1 MIAAIARAAGGTVR
15 VRRFPWGLLPLAA
28 PFWPLAREIG
38 EMRDLWREP
47 LRMDNAGLVAFLGLS
62 RIRRSTRRCGRR
74 WRGWDASRS
83 GAGAET
89 RSGLL
94 GHRAR
99 HERCGPRAGGPYRSV
114 PRPSRRSRAGWPAE
128 RECHA
133 GMGSLRVRF
142 GLLVGSAAS
151 LVVLAAIGLYGAL
164 HTAERTLDATL
175 DAQVRLELIA
185 ELSGRLTEFGLAA
198 VEAVGDNPGRPE
210 RLANAR
216 NEVDKALNAVDEG
229 VSRAVAGAGGV
240 LDRTQY
246 TARARPLAR
255 LRAARAMLDRQVAL
269 IQREPDPGKR
279 ADAIR
284 GALNAFGAVTGQ
296 PLTFLVEAERRAVEA
311 SAAEVRRLAAR
322 MRLVAVAAALVIV
335 LLLVL
340 LHQGLTRPILKRIEA
355 IRAGAAAIGRGELDT
370 RLAVASHDELGLLVA
385 SFNRMA
391 ARLKRREVRVAADRA
406 ALEEI
411 VARATADL
419 RGANARLEEIDRSRR
434 RFFADVSHELRT
446 PLTVIL
452 GECDLAA
459 RSPDTPDAFRPVLAT
474 IRKRALRLHRRVGD
488 MLRVARSE
496 SGEIALE
503 RRPVGLAAILSE
515 AVESCAPE
523 AARRRIALVL
533 EPSTADVEVL
543 ADAEWLRQIVEGLID
558 NALRHAA
565 GATAVRLGFASRGS
579 GATVTV
585 TDDGPGFPPE
595 AEALFERFRRGSGPG
610 RRPPASASGSHWRA
624 GSLSAMM
631 G

>member
-1 MIAAIARAAGGTVR
+1 
-15 VRRFPWGLLPLAA
+15 
-28 PFWPLAREIG
+28 
-38 EMRDLWREP
+38 
-47 LRMDNAGLVAFLGLS
+47 
-62 RIRRSTRRCGRR
+62 
-74 WRGWDASRS
+74 
-83 GAGAET
+83 
-89 RSGLL
+89 
-94 GHRAR
+94 
-99 HERCGPRAGGPYRSV
+99 
-114 PRPSRRSRAGWPAE
+114 
-128 RECHA
+128 
-133 GMGSLRVRF
+133 MGSLRVRF
-142 GLLVGSAAS
+142 GLLVGSAAF
-151 LVVLAAIGLYGAL
+151 LVVLAAVGLYATL

-175 DAQVRLELIA
+175 DAQVRLERIA

-198 VEAVGDNPGRPE
+198 VEAVSDNPGRPE

-255 LRAARAMLDRQVAL
+255 LRSARAMLDRQVAQ
-269 IQREPDPGKR
+269 IQREPEPARR

-311 SAAEVRRLAAR
+311 SAAEVRTLAVR
-322 MRLVAVAAALVIV
+322 MRVVAVAATVLIV
-335 LLLVL
+335 LLLIL
-340 LHQGLTRPILKRIEA
+340 LHRGLTRPILRRIEA

-391 ARLKRREVRVAADRA
+391 ARLKRREIRVAADRA

-459 RSPDTPDAFRPVLAT
+459 RSPDTPDPFRPVIAT

-503 RRPVGLAAILSE
+503 RRPVGLAGILAE

-523 AARRRIALVL
+523 AKRRRIALVL
-533 EPSTADVEVL
+533 EPSEADVEVP

-558 NALRHAA
+558 NALRHAT
-565 GATAVRLGFASRGS
+565 GATQVRLGFAPSGG

-585 TDDGPGFPPE
+585 SDDGPGFPPE
-595 AEALFERFRRGSGPG
+595 AEGLFERFRRGSGPG
-610 RRPPASASGSHWRA
+610 PAASGFGIGLALARWVVERHDGEIRLDSGRPGA
-624 GSLSAMM
+624 RVTLELPGEDVREDAA
-631 G
+631 

>member
-1 MIAAIARAAGGTVR
+1 MRQTM
-15 VRRFPWGLLPLAA
+15 
-28 PFWPLAREIG
+28 REDG
-38 EMRDLWREP
+38 
-47 LRMDNAGLVAFLGLS
+47 
-62 RIRRSTRRCGRR
+62 
-74 WRGWDASRS
+74 
-83 GAGAET
+83 
-89 RSGLL
+89 
-94 GHRAR
+94 
-99 HERCGPRAGGPYRSV
+99 
-114 PRPSRRSRAGWPAE
+114 
-128 RECHA
+128 A
-133 GMGSLRVRF
+133 GMGSLRLRF
-142 GLLVGSAAS
+142 GLLVGSAAA
-151 LVVLAAIGLYGAL
+151 LVVLAAIGLYAAL

-198 VEAVGDNPGRPE
+198 IEAVGDNPGRPE

-216 NEVDKALNAVDEG
+216 NEVDRALVAVDDG
-229 VSRAVAGAGGV
+229 LSRAVAGSGGV

-255 LRAARAMLDRQVAL
+255 LRAARATLDRQVAQ
-269 IQREPDPGKR
+269 IQREPDPARR

-284 GALNAFGAVTGQ
+284 GALNAFGAMTGQ

-311 SAAEVRRLAAR
+311 SSAEVRTLAGRMRGVALAAAG
-322 MRLVAVAAALVIV
+322 LIVI
-335 LLLVL
+335 LLLL
-340 LHQGLTRPILKRIEA
+340 LHQSLTRPILRRLEA

-370 RLAVASHDELGLLVA
+370 RLPVASRDELGLLVA

-391 ARLKRREVRVAADRA
+391 ARLKRREARVAADRA

-459 RSPDTPDAFRPVLAT
+459 RSPDTPDAFRPVIAT
-474 IRKRALRLHRRVGD
+474 IRNRALRLHRRVGD

-496 SGEIALE
+496 SGQIELE
-503 RRPVGLAAILSE
+503 RRPVGLATILAE

-523 AARRRIALVL
+523 ARRRRIDLALA
-533 EPSTADVEVL
+533 PSPADVEVV

-565 GATAVRLGFASRGS
+565 GATRVRVGFSARGEADGAV
-579 GATVTV
+579 VTV
-585 TDDGPGFPPE
+585 TDDGPGFPPA
-595 AEALFERFRRGSGPG
+595 AEALFERFRRGEARGAVSAGFGIGLALARWVVERHDGEIRLETIRSQAGGPDD
-610 RRPPASASGSHWRA
+610 RA
-624 GSLSAMM
+624 TGARVVLELPGETMREDAA
-631 G
+631 

>member
-1 MIAAIARAAGGTVR
+1 
-15 VRRFPWGLLPLAA
+15 
-28 PFWPLAREIG
+28 
-38 EMRDLWREP
+38 
-47 LRMDNAGLVAFLGLS
+47 
-62 RIRRSTRRCGRR
+62 
-74 WRGWDASRS
+74 
-83 GAGAET
+83 
-89 RSGLL
+89 
-94 GHRAR
+94 
-99 HERCGPRAGGPYRSV
+99 
-114 PRPSRRSRAGWPAE
+114 
-128 RECHA
+128 
-133 GMGSLRVRF
+133 MGSLRLRF
-142 GLLVGSAAS
+142 GLLVGSAAA
-151 LVVLAAIGLYGAL
+151 LVVLAALGLYGAM
-164 HTAERTLDATL
+164 HAAERTLDATL

-185 ELSGRLTEFGLAA
+185 ELSGRLTEFGLAS
-198 VEAVGDNPGRPE
+198 VEAVSDNPGRPE

-216 NEVDKALNAVDEG
+216 NEVDRALNAVDEG
-229 VSRAVAGAGGV
+229 LSRAVAGAGGV
-240 LDRTQY
+240 LDRAQY

-255 LRAARAMLDRQVAL
+255 LRAARAMLDRQVAQ
-269 IQREPDPGKR
+269 IQREPEPGRR

-311 SAAEVRRLAAR
+311 SAAEVRTLAAR
-322 MRLVAVAAALVIV
+322 MRGAAVAGALVIV

-340 LHQGLTRPILKRIEA
+340 LHQSLTRPILRRIEA

-370 RLAVASHDELGLLVA
+370 RLTVASRDELGLLVA

-391 ARLKRREVRVAADRA
+391 ARLKRRETRVAADRA

-459 RSPDTPDAFRPVLAT
+459 RSPDTPNHLRPVIAT

-496 SGEIALE
+496 SGQIALE
-503 RRPVGLAAILSE
+503 RRPVSLAAILAE

-523 AARRRIALVL
+523 AGRRRIALVL
-533 EPSTADVEVL
+533 EPSAADVEVL

-565 GATAVRLGFASRGS
+565 GATRVGVGFTASGS
-579 GATVTV
+579 GAAITV
-585 TDDGPGFPPE
+585 TDDGAGFPDE
-595 AEALFERFRRGSGPG
+595 SDVLFERFRRGDGPG
-610 RRPPASASGSHWRA
+610 SGSGSGSA
-624 GSLSAMM
+624 GFGIGLALARWVVERHDGVIRLESGDPRGRTAGRGFGARVTLELPGEDTREDAA
-631 G
+631 

>member
-1 MIAAIARAAGGTVR
+1 
-15 VRRFPWGLLPLAA
+15 
-28 PFWPLAREIG
+28 
-38 EMRDLWREP
+38 
-47 LRMDNAGLVAFLGLS
+47 
-62 RIRRSTRRCGRR
+62 
-74 WRGWDASRS
+74 
-83 GAGAET
+83 
-89 RSGLL
+89 
-94 GHRAR
+94 
-99 HERCGPRAGGPYRSV
+99 
-114 PRPSRRSRAGWPAE
+114 
-128 RECHA
+128 
-133 GMGSLRVRF
+133 MGSLRLRF
-142 GLLVGSAAS
+142 GVLVGSAAA
-151 LVVLAAIGLYGAL
+151 LVVLAALGLYGAM
-164 HTAERTLDATL
+164 HAAERTLDATL

-198 VEAVGDNPGRPE
+198 VEAVGDTPGRPE

-216 NEVDKALNAVDEG
+216 NEVDRALNAVDEG
-229 VSRAVAGAGGV
+229 LSRAVAGAGGV

-255 LRAARAMLDRQVAL
+255 LRAARAMLDRQVAQ
-269 IQREPDPGKR
+269 IQREPDPGRR

-311 SAAEVRRLAAR
+311 SAAEVRTLAAR
-322 MRLVAVAAALVIV
+322 MRGVAVAAAVLVV

-340 LHQGLTRPILKRIEA
+340 LHQSLTRPILRRIEA

-370 RLAVASHDELGLLVA
+370 RLSVASRDELGLLVA

-391 ARLKRREVRVAADRA
+391 ARLKRREARVAADRA
-406 ALEEI
+406 ALEDI

-459 RSPDTPDAFRPVLAT
+459 RSPDTPAPFRPVIAT

-503 RRPVGLAAILSE
+503 RRPVSLAAILAE

-523 AARRRIALVL
+523 AGRRRIALVL
-533 EPSTADVEVL
+533 EPSPADVEVP

-565 GATAVRLGFASRGS
+565 GATRVRVGFAARGS
-579 GATVTV
+579 GAAVTV
-585 TDDGPGFPPE
+585 SDDGPGFPE
-595 AEALFERFRRGSGPG
+595 NAETLFERFRRGDKPGSGPAG
-610 RRPPASASGSHWRA
+610 FGIGLALARWVVERHDGTIRLESGDPHGLGFGARVTLA
-624 GSLSAMM
+624 LPGEDTREDAA
-631 G
+631 